1 MVREKQQR
9 HSGQFR
15 GKLQEEPPLKQPC
28 PCLSL
33 LAHQRNP
40 VDFTGEFSLWVEQ
53 ERIELPPEG
62 FTLRKDG
69 EVTRTRTLQRLGIRP
84 HTIGDEI
91 DDRTATR
98 RRRNVLKRAMHRQ
111 RVVKHSLPGMQFD
124 RHLAIKVLLLGRIEI
139 FTYRVHFSGQTGNR

>member
-91 DDRTATR
+91 DDRSATR
-98 RRRNVLKRAMHRQ
+98 TAAEAVHARLGHVADSVDLEEHAEERGPQ
-111 RVVKHSLPGMQFD
+111 RT
-124 RHLAIKVLLLGRIEI
+124 E
-139 FTYRVHFSGQTGNR
+139 